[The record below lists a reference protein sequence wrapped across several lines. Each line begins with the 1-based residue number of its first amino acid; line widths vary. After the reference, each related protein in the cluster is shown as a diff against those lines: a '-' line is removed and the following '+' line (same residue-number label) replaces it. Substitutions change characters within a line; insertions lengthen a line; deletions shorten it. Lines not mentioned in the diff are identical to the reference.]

1 MDYISGIETAF
12 KTYIGEDS
20 IDKLREAIT
29 DKPMIL
35 IAGDQLTGKSTQA
48 KNLADFFDGS
58 FHSVGALFREAAKNR
73 GITVAEQAKLLLV
86 ERGIDVEIDYKT
98 CQVITGSDID
108 TSLGV
113 VEGRQP
119 AYMGSFMTSLGK
131 KNVIR
136 LYLQCSIREQALRF
150 LRREVG
156 EEAYLAGKEQIPEKD
171 YKNLESLN
179 TAIEN
184 LDIGQMVDCTKFIQR
199 DMYIK
204 QFGLKPGETAF
215 DNETYQ
221 KHYKTQTP
229 PIIIDFKNK
238 INNNPLGNNLL
249 CATGDNFVT
258 EFNSDLSDIEKPYD
272 EDLSVIDMEAYALA
286 KIAFSYN
293 ISFISFKYITDNLNS
308 KGSSDWEKH
317 VSKGAKKFK
326 KLLQK
331 YK

>member
-1 MDYISGIETAF
+1 
-12 KTYIGEDS
+12 
-20 IDKLREAIT
+20 
-29 DKPMIL
+29 
-35 IAGDQLTGKSTQA
+35 
-48 KNLADFFDGS
+48 
-58 FHSVGALFREAAKNR
+58 
-73 GITVAEQAKLLLV
+73 
-86 ERGIDVEIDYKT
+86 
-98 CQVITGSDID
+98 
-108 TSLGV
+108 
-113 VEGRQP
+113 
-119 AYMGSFMTSLGK
+119 
-131 KNVIR
+131 
-136 LYLQCSIREQALRF
+136 
-150 LRREVG
+150 
-156 EEAYLAGKEQIPEKD
+156 
-171 YKNLESLN
+171 
-179 TAIEN
+179 
-184 LDIGQMVDCTKFIQR
+184 MVDCTKFIQR

-258 EFNSDLSDIEKPYD
+258 EFNSDLSDIEKTYG

-317 VSKGAKKFK
+317 VNKGAKKFK
-326 KLLQK
+326 ELLQK